1 MNGFCE
7 RLKSERLRA
16 KLTQKEVA
24 EKLGITR
31 QSYMRYEKGI
41 IKQVDINDVIKFCEI
56 LNSSPDYLFWGKRT
70 ITDSMELWHLVRNI
84 ESNIEE
90 IKTMLKGN

>member
-24 EKLGITR
+24 EKIGFTR
-31 QSYMRYEKGI
+31 QTYIRYEKGI
-41 IKQVDINDVIKFCEI
+41 IKQIDIDDVIKFCKI
-56 LNSSPDYLFWGKRT
+56 LNTSPDYLFWGKRT
-70 ITDSMELWHLVRNI
+70 ITDSMEVWHLIRNI

>member
-70 ITDSMELWHLVRNI
+70 ITDALELWHLVRDVESDI
-84 ESNIEE
+84 EK
-90 IKTMLKGN
+90 IKVMLKGN